1 VEYATTAFDIYYGT
15 PEISSCHIAK
25 NAQSGVYCRNDA
37 APQISYSTFEDN
49 MGEGVFKGVGMSNP
63 SIHYNNFLK
72 NAVLVQGFSSIY
84 IDARNNW
91 WGADPPDTG
100 LIWGDPDKS
109 INIKPW
115 LPAPEEKAFRGRK

>member
-1 VEYATTAFDIYYGT
+1 
-15 PEISSCHIAK
+15 
-25 NAQSGVYCRNDA
+25 
-37 APQISYSTFEDN
+37 
-49 MGEGVFKGVGMSNP
+49 MGEGGVKGVGMSNP

-72 NAVLVQGFSSIY
+72 NAVLVQAFSSIY

-100 LIWGDPDKS
+100 LIWGDLDKGV
-109 INIKPW
+109 NIKPW